1 MKASDIYKTPTG
13 SVTMILHKGGNLSLE
28 KNEIIDGEII
38 AKREIKNLIVNSA
51 STLMAMRMAPGKIE
65 GHVDVA
71 TGEYIPGKVGGE
83 YNTSGLK
90 FLAVGTGLLLDPN
103 RDYDENDNPST
114 WDLQNPP
121 EEELTVDKLA
131 GEFYRKQFT
140 DWKLFSIKFPCQ
152 FINCYRKQF
161 TDWKFLDMFGNL
173 SPSPTNVLLL
183 STTFLESEA
192 VGPIVEMGIFGD
204 NSATTAKDTG
214 MMFNYKTFKVWNK
227 PNSCRL
233 SIIWKL
239 TF

>member
-140 DWKLFSIKFPCQ
+140 DWK
-152 FINCYRKQF
+152 
-161 TDWKFLDMFGNL
+161 FLDMFGNL

-192 VGPIVEMGIFGD
+192 VGPLVEMGIFGD